1 MSESLCDS
9 TFSKEISSKQVTE
22 WDTQFLNATS
32 DSTMTSIMQSSQQV
46 IEFSNATSD
55 GNRSSIMQGSQ
66 QVSLSQ
72 VNEQDQTVPNN
83 ALNLGFRDKG
93 FRIGHLN
100 IQGISNKI
108 EQLRLLLQCEQN
120 LIHVIG
126 ISETKL
132 SQIHPDAAFEIT
144 GYQKP
149 FKRDRPENTGG
160 GLLVYIK
167 NCVSSSQRPDLEHK
181 KLECIWAEIKPT
193 NSKPFLVGHI
203 YRPPNSTIQ
212 WNELFEECIEN
223 VLQEEKEIYLLGD
236 INRDLLNN
244 QIHRAWTDYVEPFG
258 LMQMVSEATR
268 VTSGSSTLTDH
279 IYTNCPENVN
289 SIHVPKLGLSDHFPI
304 FFARKMHNHI
314 PKGNH
319 YTISYRSFKDFDEA
333 KFISDLQSVPWDLI
347 KLFDDT
353 NDILETWTDL
363 FLEAMDKNVPIKQH
377 RVKHKNQPQWITP
390 DILDAIKSRD
400 RHKSLGNDSEYK
412 YWRNKVTQL
421 IKESK
426 KVQYQT
432 YIENNKDNPGS
443 IYKLFQEVGAGKGC

>member
-9 TFSKEISSKQVTE
+9 TFSKEISSKQVIE

-32 DSTMTSIMQSSQQV
+32 DSTTTSIMQSSQQV

-83 ALNLGFRDKG
+83 ALNLEFRDKG

-132 SQIHPDAAFEIT
+132 SQVHPDAAFEIT

-149 FKRDRPENTGG
+149 FRRDRPENTGG

-167 NCVSSSQRPDLEHK
+167 NGVSCSQRPDLEHK
-181 KLECIWAEIKPT
+181 KLECIWAEIKHT

-212 WNELFEECIEN
+212 GNELFEECIEN

-236 INRDLLNN
+236 INKRP
-244 QIHRAWTDYVEPFG
+244 AE
-258 LMQMVSEATR
+258 
-268 VTSGSSTLTDH
+268 
-279 IYTNCPENVN
+279 
-289 SIHVPKLGLSDHFPI
+289 
-304 FFARKMHNHI
+304 
-314 PKGNH
+314 
-319 YTISYRSFKDFDEA
+319 
-333 KFISDLQSVPWDLI
+333 
-347 KLFDDT
+347 
-353 NDILETWTDL
+353 
-363 FLEAMDKNVPIKQH
+363 
-377 RVKHKNQPQWITP
+377 
-390 DILDAIKSRD
+390 
-400 RHKSLGNDSEYK
+400 
-412 YWRNKVTQL
+412 
-421 IKESK
+421 
-426 KVQYQT
+426 
-432 YIENNKDNPGS
+432 
-443 IYKLFQEVGAGKGC
+443 